1 MPFFDVQKR
10 FGLNLDRGL
19 TIQSA
24 EQPFKIPS
32 RCHAF
37 EKEWIECAHG
47 IGSIRAQ
54 KECKIEYDDLTECM
68 LRQKT
73 IKRMQAIRQQRD
85 KLIKEGKYTP
95 PPQHLGTEEPRP

>member
-10 FGLNLDRGL
+10 LGINLDRHL

-24 EQPFKIPS
+24 EQPYKIPS

-47 IGSIRAQ
+47 IGNIRAQ
-54 KECKIEYDDLTECM
+54 KECKIEYDDFVECL
-68 LRQKT
+68 LRLKT
-73 IKRMQAIRQQRD
+73 YWRLSLGSRRPHRKQYGGP
-85 KLIKEGKYTP
+85 LHHP
-95 PPQHLGTEEPRP
+95 PSLAWYQ